1 MPPFSRI
8 MVVMGIFRDNK
19 DAPES
24 LDLRRPKIPKSP
36 PLPQIRGPRGGL
48 AYEPHP
54 RDRSLIPEAP
64 KPATKKLTGRV
75 AVSAGPKAEVGLPVM
90 PMTLAAS
97 LVATVNY
104 LAHL

>member
-1 MPPFSRI
+1 MSE
-8 MVVMGIFRDNK
+8 MGIFRDTK

-24 LDLRRPKIPKSP
+24 LDLRRPKIPKAP

-54 RDRSLIPEAP
+54 QDRSLIPDPA
-64 KPATKKLTGRV
+64 KPSTRKLTDRKSTHPV
-75 AVSAGPKAEVGLPVM
+75 AFTRGSDPKTLPVM

-104 LAHL
+104 LAQI

>member
-1 MPPFSRI
+1 MGE
-8 MVVMGIFRDNK
+8 MGIFRDTK

-54 RDRSLIPEAP
+54 RDRSLIPEPA
-64 KPATKKLTGRV
+64 KPSTKKLTG
-75 AVSAGPKAEVGLPVM
+75 SSGTKIELKAPEVLPVM

-97 LVATVNY
+97 FVATVNY
-104 LAHL
+104 LAQL